1 MELTMVLEVFVVGV
15 AAGGL
20 GALVGIGGGI
30 LLVPFMTLIL
40 GLPIH
45 TAIGSSLIAVVA
57 TSCTSASVL
66 LRKRLTNVKLG
77 IILGLTSA
85 VGAIL
90 GGLTATHL
98 NHQTLSIIFAVTMII
113 IAYSILNK
121 VTDDNPIQENY
132 QQGMLGSSFYDE
144 HLHKEV
150 QYQVKKLPL
159 GLPLSF
165 IGGNISGLL
174 GIGGGAINV
183 PLMVLG
189 MGVPLKAAVAT
200 SNYMIGITAISSA
213 FIFYARGFVNPLI
226 AAPTAIGIF
235 LGATISSFLVGAVK
249 SKSLAK
255 LLAAILVLLSIQMA
269 LSAFGIKLR

>member
-1 MELTMVLEVFVVGV
+1 MELSLILQVFVVGV

-30 LLVPFMTLIL
+30 LNVPFMTLIV

-45 TAIGSSLIAVVA
+45 VAIGSSLIAVVA
-57 TSCTSASVL
+57 TSCSSASVL
-66 LRKRLTNVKLG
+66 LRKRLANVKLG
-77 IILGLTSA
+77 ITLGLASA

-90 GGLTATHL
+90 GGITATRL
-98 NHQTLSIIFAVTMII
+98 NQQTLSIIFAITMVLL
-113 IAYSILNK
+113 AYSILNK
-121 VTDDNPIQENY
+121 VSGDN
-132 QQGMLGSSFYDE
+132 LGEKVCDPGRMGSIFFDE
-144 HLHKEV
+144 HLHK
-150 QYQVKKLPL
+150 QVCYRVEKIPL
-159 GLPLSF
+159 GLSLSF

-183 PLMVLG
+183 PVMVLG

-213 FIFYARGFVNPLI
+213 FIFYTRGFVNPLI

-235 LGATISSFLVGAVK
+235 LGATLSSFLMGTFK
-249 SKSLAK
+249 SKNLAR
-255 LLAAILVLLSIQMA
+255 LLAAILVILSIQMV
-269 LSAFGIKLR
+269 LSAFGVKLR